1 MAKPLVAI
9 VGRPNVGKST
19 LFNGLAEK
27 KVSIIEDTPGVTRD
41 RIYCD
46 AQWLDHTFTL
56 IDTGGIEFLDAG
68 KDTIQNGIR
77 EQAQLAVHE
86 ADVIIFLTD
95 ARTGVL
101 QEDQMIA
108 EMLRKSGKPVVLTVN
123 KVDSSHQEM
132 DVYEFYSLGLGD
144 PIGISAVNRIN
155 FGDLLDRVTE
165 SFPPAPPEEASDTVR
180 IALVGRPNVGKS
192 TLTNALLGYK
202 RSLVSDEM
210 GTTRD
215 AVDSVW
221 NFKGR
226 RFVLID
232 TAGMRRKGKIDM
244 PVERYSVLRAL
255 RAVDHCDVAVLVLDA
270 RDKVT
275 EQDKKIAGYIHDSGK
290 GVILLMNK
298 WDAVE
303 KDTQTQLR
311 YTEDVRKELIFM
323 QYAPVLYGSA
333 LTGQRIQRL
342 GDLAAYVAEQQS
354 LRISTSV
361 LNDLLNDAK
370 LMNPPPSHK
379 GRVAKLYYMT
389 EVSVKPPTFVLF
401 ANDASLIH
409 FSYLRFIENRLRESF
424 GFEGTPIRLLVR
436 SKKEDD
442 ARA

>member
-1 MAKPLVAI
+1 MSKPLVAI

-27 KVSIIEDTPGVTRD
+27 KVSIIEDIPGVTRD

-56 IDTGGIEFLDAG
+56 IDTGGIEFLDPERDG
-68 KDTIQNGIR
+68 IQTGIR

-95 ARTGVL
+95 ARAGVV

-108 EMLRKSGKPVVLTVN
+108 EMLRKSGKPVVVTVN
-123 KVDSSHQEM
+123 KVDSSRQEM

-144 PIGISAVNRIN
+144 PVGISAVNRIN

-165 SFPPAPPEEASDTVR
+165 DFPPALPEEDSDVVR

-226 RFVLID
+226 RFILID
-232 TAGMRRKGKIDM
+232 TAGMRRKGKIDL

-255 RAVDHCDVAVLVLDA
+255 RSVDHCDVAVLVLDA

-275 EQDKKIAGYIHDSGK
+275 EQDKKLP
-290 GVILLMNK
+290 V
-298 WDAVE
+298 
-303 KDTQTQLR
+303 
-311 YTEDVRKELIFM
+311 IFM
-323 QYAPVLYGSA
+323 NQA
-333 LTGQRIQRL
+333 R
-342 GDLAAYVAEQQS
+342 
-354 LRISTSV
+354 
-361 LNDLLNDAK
+361 
-370 LMNPPPSHK
+370 
-379 GRVAKLYYMT
+379 
-389 EVSVKPPTFVLF
+389 VLF
-401 ANDASLIH
+401 FL
-409 FSYLRFIENRLRESF
+409 
-424 GFEGTPIRLLVR
+424 
-436 SKKEDD
+436 
-442 ARA
+442 